1 MGIRTV
7 SARVGGTKPLPQE
20 TVVKIS
26 RPSLLQN
33 DVRLVYEHERDK
45 CISEHE
51 TRLDEQYETNWA
63 IRKELNSLADRVEVG
78 EDIALMCWCA
88 PKRCHGDNIIRKVM
102 KIIDERRKRKV
113 RRHIEEEE
121 C

>member
-1 MGIRTV
+1 M
-7 SARVGGTKPLPQE
+7 GGTKPLKHE

-26 RPSLLQN
+26 RPSLLEN
-33 DVRLVYEHERDK
+33 PVRLVFEHERGK
-45 CISEHE
+45 CIREHAV
-51 TRLDEQYETNWA
+51 RLDELYEKDWA
-63 IRKELNSLADRVEVG
+63 IRKELNSLADRVEAG

-88 PKRCHGDNIIRKVM
+88 PKECHGDNIIRKVM
-102 KIIDERRKRKV
+102 KIIDERRKRKT